1 MFRLETERG
10 WPALCNQQTK
20 PVTAFCRVC
29 AERVIFG
36 YKHIAFSY
44 LIGDMPVPIMTVKGK
59 ETMVSTNPFRA
70 AKAGAAGR
78 ALDFR
83 LGIGRILQQK
93 AVQVGL
99 ASLLQK

>member
-1 MFRLETERG
+1 M
-10 WPALCNQQTK
+10 
-20 PVTAFCRVC
+20 TAFCRVC
-29 AERVIFG
+29 AERVIFA

-44 LIGDMPVPIMTVKGK
+44 LIGDMPVPIMKFKGK
-59 ETMVSTNPFRA
+59 ETMVSINPFRA

-83 LGIGRILQQK
+83 SGIGRILQQK

-99 ASLLQK
+99 ASLLQQ